1 MYPKTVS
8 YCKTNKAI
16 MANKTAHT
24 TLLAVK
30 NAHEKVFTDE
40 TETFTCLDTMREE
53 KTSGIEV
60 PTAKKD
66 KPMTESGTLMV
77 YPMMVIN
84 HVTS

>member
-1 MYPKTVS
+1 MP
-8 YCKTNKAI
+8 NKA
-16 MANKTAHT
+16 NKSRPLILCRSDTM
-24 TLLAVK
+24 LLAVK

-40 TETFTCLDTMREE
+40 TEMFTCLDTMREE